1 MLTIGELFAGY
12 GGLGMGVKA
21 ALGGEV
27 RWVSDID
34 KGACK
39 ILAHRFPDVPNLSD
53 ITAVDWAT
61 VEPVDILTGGFPCQD
76 VSHAGRRAG
85 LIRGETRTG
94 LWAEMLRG
102 IATMR
107 PRLVVAENVRGLLSA
122 RADSDVEPC
131 PWCLGDADDE
141 PPMRALG
148 AVLADLADI
157 GYDAAWCGLR
167 AADVGAAHGRFR
179 VFILAWPADTSS
191 HAGRVEH
198 GDGLAAA
205 DAGRVRG
212 HEAVEHNGRRATEGD
227 WRGVPDKRDRDA
239 LRAGPDG
246 EVTLLGTPQA
256 RDYKGVPGDG
266 FNTGSLPR
274 DVALLPTPA
283 VNDMGAGKTVE
294 WWDEWAPRQKSA
306 DGRPAPHG
314 KSLAIE
320 AQRLLPTPRA
330 SDGPDASSHSR
341 SWSTTDNNLHTVVKR
356 GEIRNA
362 DSAEV
367 RPGEELS
374 DLRDSAGSQEVRERS
389 TRGPGGLPAE
399 EVLLDPVLQHEGG
412 RPSGQSSM
420 EGAAGQEAGGVRD
433 LRSDEEAARSPHRPG
448 CDEQPPVE
456 PDRSVRVVSPETA
469 LARGSR
475 RSDGLD
481 FGPYSAAIE
490 RWEAVLGRP
499 APAPTQLSAKGNP
512 QLSPEFTTWLM
523 GLPDG
528 WITDIP
534 GITRNE
540 ALKAC
545 GNGVVPQQC
554 AAAVRWLWQ
563 YVPASVRAEL
573 LAVAA

>member
-39 ILAHRFPDVPNLSD
+39 ILAHRFPDVPNLGD
-53 ITAVDWAT
+53 ITALDWSD

-179 VFILAWPADTSS
+179 VFILAWPATNSDGRLDVASESRADQRSIQTGDGRGASAALLPTPSCSDTNG
-191 HAGRVEH
+191 AGQH
-198 GDGLAAA
+198 GDGGLDLRTAV
-205 DAGRVRG
+205 AG
-212 HEAVEHNGRRATEGD
+212 
-227 WRGVPDKRDRDA
+227 
-239 LRAGPDG
+239 
-246 EVTLLGTPQA
+246 LLPTPTA
-256 RDYKGVPGDG
+256 RDGKDGQIRREPHRPDDTDTLARALTDVPC
-266 FNTGSLPR
+266 
-274 DVALLPTPA
+274 ALLPTPA
-283 VNDMGAGKTVE
+283 VNDMGEGKTVE
-294 WWDEWAPRQKSA
+294 RWDEWTDDMKAKH
-306 DGRPAPHG
+306 GNGNGHG

-320 AQRLLPTPRA
+320 AQRLLPTPTAVTR
-330 SDGPDASSHSR
+330 D
-341 SWSTTDNNLHTVVKR
+341 R
-356 GEIRNA
+356 GEEEIAHRRATRNKGLNL
-362 DSAEV
+362 DEI
-367 RPGEELS
+367 
-374 DLRDSAGSQEVRERS
+374 RS
-389 TRGPGGLPAE
+389 TEWGDYA
-399 EVLLDPVLQHEGG
+399 
-412 RPSGQSSM
+412 
-420 EGAAGQEAGGVRD
+420 
-433 LRSDEEAARSPHRPG
+433 
-448 CDEQPPVE
+448 
-456 PDRSVRVVSPETA
+456 
-469 LARGSR
+469 
-475 RSDGLD
+475 
-481 FGPYSAAIE
+481 AAIA

-499 APAPTQLSAKGNP
+499 APAPTMTSAKGNP
-512 QLSPEFTTWLM
+512 QLSPAFTEWLM
-523 GLPDG
+523 GLPAG
-528 WITDIP
+528 WITDVP

-563 YVPASVRAEL
+563 YVPASVRASLME
-573 LAVAA
+573 VAA

>member
-12 GGLGMGVKA
+12 GGLGMGVTA

-34 KGACK
+34 KGARK
-39 ILAHRFPDVPNLSD
+39 ILAHRFPDVPNLGD

-179 VFILAWPADTSS
+179 VFILAWPAADTDRGRLVERHPSI
-191 HAGRVEH
+191 GRVPVAH
-198 GDGLAAA
+198 A
-205 DAGRVRG
+205 DSLLPTP
-212 HEAVEHNGRRATEGD
+212 RATDGTKGGPNQRGSSGD
-227 WRGVPDKRDRDA
+227 
-239 LRAGPDG
+239 LM
-246 EVTLLGTPQA
+246 
-256 RDYKGVPGDG
+256 
-266 FNTGSLPR
+266 LPC
-274 DVALLPTPA
+274 ALLPTPA
-283 VNDMGAGKTVE
+283 VNDMGEGKTVE
-294 WWDEWAPRQKSA
+294 RWDSWTA
-306 DGRPAPHG
+306 DMQAKHGNGNGHG

-330 SDGPDASSHSR
+330 VPAGDGRKAKSGRSLDVEASDNPRHQWGDYA
-341 SWSTTDNNLHTVVKR
+341 
-356 GEIRNA
+356 
-362 DSAEV
+362 
-367 RPGEELS
+367 
-374 DLRDSAGSQEVRERS
+374 
-389 TRGPGGLPAE
+389 
-399 EVLLDPVLQHEGG
+399 
-412 RPSGQSSM
+412 
-420 EGAAGQEAGGVRD
+420 
-433 LRSDEEAARSPHRPG
+433 
-448 CDEQPPVE
+448 
-456 PDRSVRVVSPETA
+456 
-469 LARGSR
+469 
-475 RSDGLD
+475 
-481 FGPYSAAIE
+481 AAIA
-490 RWEAVLGRP
+490 RWETVLGRP
-499 APAPTQLSAKGNP
+499 APAPTMTSSKGNP
-512 QLSPEFTTWLM
+512 QLSPAFTEWLM
-523 GLPDG
+523 GLPAG
-528 WITDIP
+528 WITDVP

-545 GNGVVPQQC
+545 GNGVVPQQAE
-554 AAAVRWLWQ
+554 AAIRWLMQ
-563 YVPASVRAEL
+563 YVPASVRASL
-573 LAVAA
+573 LEVAA